1 MANTTARIKK
11 AGKRFEI
18 IVDLDQAL
26 KVKNGEGDSIE
37 VEGDTIFSDSAKGE
51 RASESDLKDAF
62 GTDNV
67 SEVAKHIIQ
76 QGEVLK
82 TQEYRDAEQEKK
94 FKQVVNF
101 IVENTV
107 DPSSGNPHTP
117 ERVKSA
123 LSQAHVNIKK
133 VPVDQQID
141 EIMEKISPIIPIK
154 FETKKV
160 KITIPAMHTGKAY
173 GVVNK
178 YKESE
183 NWNNDGSL
191 EVIVNVPSG
200 LIMDFY
206 DQLNSI
212 THGSAITEEI
222 KDKAKEDESKK
233 GTESKE
239 KGKNDEKANIKK
251 GESKSE

>member
-1 MANTTARIKK
+1 MTNTTARIKK

-26 KVKNGEGDSIE
+26 KVKNDESNSIE

-51 RASESDLKDAF
+51 RASENDLKEAF
-62 GTDNV
+62 GTEDVN
-67 SEVAKHIIQ
+67 EIARQIIK

-82 TQEYRDAEQEKK
+82 TQEYRDSEQEKK
-94 FKQVVNF
+94 FKQVINF

-123 LSQAHVNIKK
+123 LNQAHVNVKK

-141 EIMEKISPIIPIK
+141 DIIEKISPIIPIK

-173 GVVNK
+173 GVINK

-183 NWNNDGSL
+183 NWNDDGSL
-191 EVIVNVPSG
+191 EVVVNVPSG

-206 DQLNSI
+206 DKLNSI

-222 KDKAKEDESKK
+222 KENKGNGAESKK
-233 GTESKE
+233 S
-239 KGKNDEKANIKK
+239 EKANIKK